1 MSKVMRRKGLEIE
14 MRFDRR
20 PKTSAPPVLS
30 KPERRRF
37 VGAFLVAALLI
48 LAGALKSKGAG
59 LSSETLKAW
68 DSYVHTQN
76 ARVAEYSIATP
87 FLWSDQSPDRLRRLH
102 EGEIVV
108 APFGDNP
115 HRVPQ
120 GLIHHW
126 IGAVFL
132 HGARLDDVFSVVRD
146 YGRYQ
151 DFYAPNIIESRLV
164 GRTETEDTFTL
175 RMLNKAVVG
184 KFALD
189 TEFRDSYKPVDEHKW
204 YSTSITTHVRE
215 VEDYGAADEHQVPA
229 DTGRGL
235 IWRLYSI
242 SRFEERDGGVYV
254 ELEAVALSRD
264 IPGALR
270 WLVDP
275 VVRRTSRSSMRVSLQ
290 KTQGAVFEPSRF
302 AKDNEN
308 DKAPAESAFTSSL
321 ATAPVSKR
329 VYSGPL
335 QSAFRAAR

>member
-132 HGARLDDVFSVVRD
+132 HGARLDDVLSVVRD
-146 YGRYQ
+146 YDKYKT
-151 DFYAPNIIESRLV
+151 FYAPNVIESRVL
-164 GRTETEDTFTL
+164 RQTDTEDRFSL
-175 RMLNKAVVG
+175 RMLNKSAVVG
-184 KFALD
+184 FALD
-189 TEFRDSYKPVDEHKW
+189 ANLRIPMM
-204 YSTSITTHVRE
+204 
-215 VEDYGAADEHQVPA
+215 
-229 DTGRGL
+229 
-235 IWRLYSI
+235 SI
-242 SRFEERDGGVYV
+242 SHSDLMPIRSERSDAG
-254 ELEAVALSRD
+254 LS
-264 IPGALR
+264 
-270 WLVDP
+270 
-275 VVRRTSRSSMRVSLQ
+275 
-290 KTQGAVFEPSRF
+290 
-302 AKDNEN
+302 
-308 DKAPAESAFTSSL
+308 
-321 ATAPVSKR
+321 
-329 VYSGPL
+329 
-335 QSAFRAAR
+335 